1 MEFSDN
7 KVDNLINIKEELN
20 IFKIKETTC
29 RLCLANTNLLINVCS
44 EIGIKMNI
52 ITKIMSVFQVEVWN
66 FITKDLK
73 IDLLLN
79 NFHLSEFQILN
90 NEKLP
95 HSICHNCLERID
107 DFVSFYNKVQDN
119 QKSLNLAIEQFNQP
133 AVNNIPEELTTTDNW
148 EEYSISL
155 CDPLNSQL
163 LSLEESELQTNDE
176 INRTILFNSQNE
188 SYSSD
193 SKNNLDKTLEGEEI
207 IDTKEEDFMKYINN
221 DYDKNELDVKSPL
234 YLPEIDSESE
244 KDEKPVIITKVKKK
258 KRILRNSEID
268 ESDEEDDKSEETKVP
283 KLNHRI
289 KLDSPIREF
298 FDLNC
303 TMCDHP
309 AFLTFTLMKKH
320 MENKHNTIGYVTCCN
335 KKLYRREA
343 IMEHIS
349 YHLNP
354 NQFEYFFS
362 TKFFKFFFFNRKLFS
377 SCPICKQNCKSRITL
392 KIHMKQHIP
401 EEERQFRCEHLDCNQ
416 GFVLKSQLQSH
427 EKSHYTNDQKKFVC
441 NEENCGKA

>member
-1 MEFSDN
+1 M
-7 KVDNLINIKEELN
+7 LIKK
-20 IFKIKETTC
+20 KIP
-29 RLCLANTNLLINVCS
+29 L
-44 EIGIKMNI
+44 
-52 ITKIMSVFQVEVWN
+52 
-66 FITKDLK
+66 
-73 IDLLLN
+73 
-79 NFHLSEFQILN
+79 QILN

-119 QKSLNLAIEQFNQP
+119 QKSLNLAIEQQLNQP
-133 AVNNIPEELTTTDNW
+133 TVNNIPEELTNTDNW

-193 SKNNLDKTLEGEEI
+193 NKNDLEKSLEDEE
-207 IDTKEEDFMKYINN
+207 IDTKEEKLDNDFMKYINN

-244 KDEKPVIITKVKKK
+244 QEEKPVTKVKKK
-258 KRILRNSEID
+258 KMVLKTSD

-303 TMCDHP
+303 TLCEHP

-354 NQFEYFFS
+354 NQFEYLF
-362 TKFFKFFFFNRKLFS
+362 FFKFF
-377 SCPICKQNCKSRITL
+377 
-392 KIHMKQHIP
+392 
-401 EEERQFRCEHLDCNQ
+401 
-416 GFVLKSQLQSH
+416 
-427 EKSHYTNDQKKFVC
+427 
-441 NEENCGKA
+441 